1 MKRLAAELFLLLLPH
16 AVLSSLA
23 IEITEKGPDR
33 SKRTKANKGIEMHGE
48 WGLWGQ
54 KVCSLAR
61 LGQLI
66 FD

>member
-33 SKRTKANKGIEMHGE
+33 SKRTKANKGIEMVNGDSGVKKFALLHV
-48 WGLWGQ
+48 W
-54 KVCSLAR
+54 
-61 LGQLI
+61 
-66 FD
+66 DN